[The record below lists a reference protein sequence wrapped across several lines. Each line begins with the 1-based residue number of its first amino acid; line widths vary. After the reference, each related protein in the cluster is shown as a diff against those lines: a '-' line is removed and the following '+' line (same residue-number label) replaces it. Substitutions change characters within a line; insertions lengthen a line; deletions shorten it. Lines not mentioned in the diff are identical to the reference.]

1 MEKARSQAAEAYT
14 RLSEVGGGGWRGG
27 YKWWVWVV
35 MSGAEGLHPAFLLS
49 SFFSLLSSLLF
60 SSLLFSSL
68 LFSSLLFSS
77 LLFSSL
83 LFYLTL
89 FPSFSTVRTGSI
101 AVCSLARPRLR
112 PPFACGRWTKLQI
125 ELAEPDTIPIW
136 SFSNLTVLLF
146 ACENVE
152 ESKFKIWQITDTL
165 TQMLSGQLQLQ
176 TLDYWG
182 ASTLYAL
189 LKTPCVSLLFP
200 LFSLLFLGCF
210 CLIFGRFWSGFPWQR
225 ASTRS
230 TSPARLVGFWLF
242 F

>member
-1 MEKARSQAAEAYT
+1 MSATPMFLDPVVALVFVRYVYERRS
-14 RLSEVGGGGWRGG
+14 
-27 YKWWVWVV
+27 
-35 MSGAEGLHPAFLLS
+35 
-49 SFFSLLSSLLF
+49 
-60 SSLLFSSL
+60 
-68 LFSSLLFSS
+68 
-77 LLFSSL
+77 
-83 LFYLTL
+83 
-89 FPSFSTVRTGSI
+89 
-101 AVCSLARPRLR
+101 
-112 PPFACGRWTKLQI
+112 PF
-125 ELAEPDTIPIW
+125 
-136 SFSNLTVLLF
+136 FSNLTVLLF

-225 ASTRS
+225 AITRS